1 MADSSD
7 VATAVIK
14 RWLSAASWAI
24 EAQHGAA
31 ATFCLMFALCLQRP
45 SFANGRVV
53 EHVRPR
59 IWKITTSYGT
69 STQKVSLFEDD
80 AIESLLKV
88 ISDTEG
94 FLAPVYPK
102 APCRSNEAD
111 VWAHSYASRR
121 FHRGVKNFAA
131 FNADFGLDV
140 QSPMD
145 IYKIG
150 LHTFWQAFRIREVDS
165 KELLASQLG
174 RPSRPPWAPPTTMH
188 KCCHGELSIIDGNT
202 IFIKYEAQPTPC
214 N

>member
-1 MADSSD
+1 MSDSPVD
-7 VATAVIK
+7 AMDVIK
-14 RWLSAASWAI
+14 RWSSAASWAI

-31 ATFCLMFALCLQRP
+31 ATFCIMFALCLQRP
-45 SFANGRVV
+45 SFANGRCV

-59 IWKITTSYGT
+59 IWKVTTTYGMP
-69 STQKVSLFEDD
+69 TQKVSLFKDD
-80 AIESLLKV
+80 AIDSLLNV
-88 ISDTEG
+88 ISGPEG
-94 FLAPVYPK
+94 LLSPVYPK

-121 FHRGVKNFAA
+121 HHRGVKNFAA
-131 FNADFGLDV
+131 FIADFGLDV

-174 RPSRPPWAPPTTMH
+174 RPSRPPWTPPITTH
-188 KCCHGELSIIDGNT
+188 KCCHGELSILDGNT
-202 IFIKYEAQPTPC
+202 IFIK
-214 N
+214 